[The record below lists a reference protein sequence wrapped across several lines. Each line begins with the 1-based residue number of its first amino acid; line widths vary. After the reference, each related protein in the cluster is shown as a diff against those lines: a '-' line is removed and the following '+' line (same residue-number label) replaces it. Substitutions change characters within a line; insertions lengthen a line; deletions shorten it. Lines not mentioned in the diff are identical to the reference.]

1 MTLGVK
7 ICCISD
13 DREVELAIAEGAS
26 ALGFVSEEPPGRGR
40 LPLPAIARLIQRVA
54 GRVPCWLLTTDTAA
68 PAILARVAAT
78 RPTTVQLCDAVPPAE
93 IAALRAGAP
102 GVRLVQVIHV
112 EGPDALAAA
121 LTAAPHVDA
130 LLLDSGVTSGPD
142 RRLGGTGRTHDW
154 AISAAI
160 VAQAPVPVWLA
171 GGLGPDNVAA
181 AVAEVRP
188 AGVDLCSG
196 VRDGDYRLDP
206 GLLRAFVREA
216 LVADGPLVL
225 PEGATV
231 AELQRSVL
239 LLEAR
244 MGWLDADAEACGFRM
259 VEEVGELHRAIRE
272 LHRARARGDDVAAL
286 RAAAGA
292 EIADVLNY
300 LLAIANRLGV
310 DVERASREKNLEN
323 QRRTWD

>member
-1 MTLGVK
+1 VTLGVK
-7 ICCISD
+7 ICCMSD
-13 DREVELAIAEGAS
+13 EREVELAIAEGAS

-54 GRVPCWLLTTDTAA
+54 GRAPCWLLTTDTTA
-68 PAILARVAAT
+68 PAILARVEAT
-78 RPTTVQLCDAVPPAE
+78 RPDAVQLCDAVPPSE
-93 IAALRAGAP
+93 IAELRAAAP
-102 GVRLVQVIHV
+102 HLRLIQVVHV
-112 EGPDALAAA
+112 EGPAAVDEALAAA
-121 LTAAPHVDA
+121 PLVDA
-130 LLLDSGVTSGPD
+130 LLLDSGVTSGPE

-154 AISAAI
+154 GISAAI
-160 VAQAPVPVWLA
+160 VARASIPVWLA
-171 GGLGPDNVAA
+171 GGLGPENVAA
-181 AVAEVRP
+181 AVAAVRP

-196 VRDGDYRLDP
+196 VRDADYRLDAA
-206 GLLRAFVREA
+206 LLRSFIRAA

-272 LHRARARGDDVAAL
+272 LHRARDRGDDLAAL